1 LSFTRRGYD
10 VPVRAKEFHY
20 DVTLEDS
27 GRMVA
32 DETSPLEHAE
42 GWKPDHYLVA
52 ALLRCTLESLQYHAE
67 RTGLD
72 ASGRASGHAMVTK
85 RESDERYGLVE
96 ISAALEVAVE
106 PDPGDD
112 ALAELIAKAE
122 RDCFVGASLTKAPD
136 YTWTVNGRAVRPRA
150 APS

>member
-1 LSFTRRGYD
+1 
-10 VPVRAKEFHY
+10 
-20 DVTLEDS
+20 
-27 GRMVA
+27 
-32 DETSPLEHAE
+32 
-42 GWKPDHYLVA
+42 
-52 ALLRCTLESLQYHAE
+52 
-67 RTGLD
+67 
-72 ASGRASGHAMVTK
+72 MVTK

-112 ALAELIAKAE
+112 ALADLLAKAE

>member
-1 LSFTRRGYD
+1 M
-10 VPVRAKEFHY
+10 RAKEFHY
-20 DVTLEDS
+20 DVTLEDG

-32 DETSPLEHAE
+32 DETTPLEHAE

-67 RTGLD
+67 RAGLD
-72 ASGRASGHAMVTK
+72 ASGRASGNAMVTK
-85 RESDERYGLVE
+85 RQSDERYGLVE
-96 ISAALEVAVE
+96 ISVALEVAVE

>member
-1 LSFTRRGYD
+1 
-10 VPVRAKEFHY
+10 VRAKEFHY
-20 DVTLEDS
+20 DVTLEDG

-52 ALLRCTLESLQYHAE
+52 ALLRCTLESLQYHAD
-67 RTGLD
+67 RAGLD

-85 RESDERYGLVE
+85 RQSDERYGLVE